1 MRRRRPLWTGWQNS
15 CWIEGAGKKMLA
27 DLHTH
32 STASDGQYSPSELAK
47 LVKRRGAEAWA
58 LTDHDNVGGIEEAEA
73 AGNKLGL
80 RVIQGVELSADDY
93 LNLHILGYGFSAP
106 AIQSWLDSLRGGR
119 DERKYRIR
127 DFLRTK
133 GLEIPLDEVDEEAAG
148 APIGRPHFAKVM
160 LKHGMVSTRK
170 EAFDRYLD
178 TPEFQEIEK
187 GRKPPARTCVERLKA
202 AGGKVSLAH
211 PYQIVLNGETLE
223 ELVKRLKGYGL
234 DAIECFYPIHT
245 PEQTAE
251 YLRLAERHDLHVTG
265 GSDFHGEKN
274 KPDHPLAAWEL
285 ELGWLI

>member
-1 MRRRRPLWTGWQNS
+1 M
-15 CWIEGAGKKMLA
+15 IYKA

-32 STASDGQYSPSELAK
+32 STASDGQYAPAELAE
-47 LVKRRGAEAWA
+47 LVKKRGAQVWA
-58 LTDHDNVGGIEEAEA
+58 LTDHDSVDGVMEAQA
-73 AGNKLGL
+73 ASDQRNL
-80 RVIQGVELSADDY
+80 RMLRGVELSADDY

-106 AIQSWLDSLRGGR
+106 ALQEWLNSLKGGR
-119 DERKYRIR
+119 NDRKYRIR

-133 GLEIPLDEVDEEAAG
+133 GLEIPLDEVDEEAVG
-148 APIGRPHFAKVM
+148 GSIGRPHFAMVM
-160 LKHGMVSTRK
+160 LRHGYVSTRK

-187 GRKPPARTCVERLKA
+187 GTKPSARECVERIKA

-211 PYQIVLNGETLE
+211 PYQIVLNEETLE

-234 DAIECFYPIHT
+234 DAIECYYPIHT

-251 YLRLAERHDLHVTG
+251 YLSIAKKYGLHITG

-285 ELGWLI
+285 ELDWLL